1 MKFNLKNRP
10 RKEEQ
15 KLFITNYGKIKAPPI
30 FKFDEDAVE
39 QWFEGFEKEL
49 REKYAKLCKKRIWD
63 IAADH
68 QCFLIEE
75 LLDAEADEILGETKK

>member
-1 MKFNLKNRP
+1 MKYNLKNRP
-10 RKEEQ
+10 RYEKVKNVGSPDWYTHHKDEEW
-15 KLFITNYGKIKAPPI
+15 
-30 FKFDEDAVE
+30 FD
-39 QWFEGFEKEL
+39 GFEKEL